1 VSLRIGYQVNFHCM
15 LGVRKAE
22 SGDVAWSPKKR
33 WKHEHRP
40 WVDARQSIG
49 NIVIAGTDAAS
60 NAMTESAIEEAHRAV
75 HELM

>member
-1 VSLRIGYQVNFHCM
+1 LEWNRTWNDFFI
-15 LGVRKAE
+15 
-22 SGDVAWSPKKR
+22 
-33 WKHEHRP
+33 
-40 WVDARQSIG
+40 RQSIG

>member
-1 VSLRIGYQVNFHCM
+1 M
-15 LGVRKAE
+15 AA
-22 SGDVAWSPKKR
+22 GDPAAGHEFVDR
-33 WKHEHRP
+33 W
-40 WVDARQSIG
+40 DARQSIG